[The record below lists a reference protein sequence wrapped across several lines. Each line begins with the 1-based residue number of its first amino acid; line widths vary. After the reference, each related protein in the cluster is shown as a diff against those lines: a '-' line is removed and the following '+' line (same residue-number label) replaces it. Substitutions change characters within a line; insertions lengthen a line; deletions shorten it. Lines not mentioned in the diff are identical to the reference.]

1 MDVLRRQMKKAL
13 KFFGEIYFTED
24 DKIKKSS
31 AYEWVADNRLML
43 VSAIRDMIK
52 IDTKTF
58 NELTPLFYR
67 LEYLLKDGVLPE
79 NNTFVN
85 MLKSEHLTLTECE
98 NLPTVLFSV
107 FSVIACEG
115 LQKFCKQTDTLSE
128 NTVIECVKSMNRLK
142 DIDFEKNLPEISVSE
157 RLLCSDPAG
166 IYPDMSN
173 ETKAVYRKAVCSESR
188 RLSVSESDYIR
199 DKLKKCEKDNNAHIG
214 LYLDLPQ
221 RNKNAAVL
229 FYVCEAVLSVFL
241 SLLFSFMARGNICQT
256 IVSCLLLF
264 LPVFSV
270 IKPLSDRISARLFRV
285 SPLFSMNPCEEIN
298 NENGVIITVSS
309 FLPEARKAEALYSQM
324 SDLYCSNR
332 SKNIRVLMLFDL
344 KPYKE
349 MTSPSDEKD
358 VIAAKRVIDRLN
370 SDFGG
375 GFVIAIRNR
384 TYSPGEKEYTGFERK
399 RGAII
404 ALVKFLR
411 YEDNGD
417 FLCVYGDTAGIH
429 NAKYLMALDSD
440 TSLSFD
446 VLKKLT
452 AIARHPMNEPHIN
465 PVKKRV
471 ERGYGVFVPRI
482 ETELSENRKTLFS
495 SVFTYGG
502 SCAYASAVSERYMD
516 MFGVSPF
523 TGKGLINIDAFFE
536 SCCDTF
542 ENGHILSHD
551 ILEGALLRC
560 AFAGECELTDSFP
573 TKPASFFSRQSRW
586 IRGDIQNLKYIFKPL
601 NEAYPPLVLP
611 LLSKY
616 QLLDNFRRGI
626 TPVFALLCFI
636 VSGFV
641 AYRLRLLL
649 LLTGALSFCADGIF
663 SAFFALIS
671 GGFFNMSRLFFSFD
685 ISLCVKNLL
694 RAFLSLGL
702 GVQTAFVNLDAI
714 IRAAYRSLFSKKKL
728 MQWTTAAQSDSM
740 KNKNLL
746 FPLALPLAVSIFL
759 FLFSGSIGRLIA
771 FVTLICIPFSL
782 SDGIEVKRKRNVEL
796 SETEKG
802 NLNCF
807 AGAIWRFFEE
817 YVTESESFLPPDNV
831 QETPVKKIAHRTSP
845 TNIGLY
851 LVSCLAAADFSFITS
866 GQLFER
872 LSQTLSTIEKLEKY
886 NGNLYNW
893 YNTEDMSVLSPKYV
907 STVDCGNF
915 MCSLLSLKQGLYE
928 FAKNDLRFSQLTQ
941 RIQKLL
947 DKCDL
952 SPMYDK
958 KRGLFHIGF
967 DADTNTLTP
976 SFYDLY
982 ISEARM
988 TSFFN
993 VAKRRVPVKHWQ
1005 SLDRTLAR
1013 SGRYA
1018 GAVSWTGTMFEYFMS
1033 TLFLPVYENSFEY
1046 EALKFCLHEQR
1057 KRVAGTKIPYGISES
1072 GFYSFDNSLN
1082 YRYKAHGIKSTAMKR
1097 RADDELVISPYST
1110 FLTLPFETK
1119 SALKN
1124 LDRLS
1129 ALHAEGH
1136 CGFYEAVD
1144 FSKNRTDGED
1154 YCIVRSFMSH
1164 HLGMSMV
1171 ALANTVFSD
1180 IFVHRFSS
1188 DPDIKSALGLLKEK
1202 IPVDSRIVNR
1212 VSENDENK
1220 RPQRNNTENT
1230 FFGEENRRVC
1240 MLSNSEASFICDEK
1254 GCNYFLFASR
1264 SIYNFSDRSKGISF
1278 EVNEDGERI
1287 CSNIFSSAR
1296 LDKNCLCVTEEKNL
1310 LEAKGVF
1317 CLHSGVNALLC
1328 RVKLHNKADKKRKIN
1343 ALFYMEP
1350 QLRQLELVNSHPAFS
1365 DMFIKMHYDKMHKAL
1380 IFERPA
1386 SGESDSTCVCIGF
1399 YSDISFSFETDREKV
1414 LKRNPYMTSPFESG
1428 FSDFS
1433 NSVSGV
1439 SPCAALNVNVPFDG
1453 KREKELVLI
1462 LAVGINK
1469 KQALEN
1475 LIRVRR
1481 NPLPDVK
1488 KCSTD
1493 VLQKDMDVHSFAQ
1506 GLILRRYFSFPLS
1519 NERLHSLQK
1528 NTSSVEKLWQNG
1540 ISGDLPIICINEAPN
1555 NFVRPFVRLHIR
1567 LTLSGIK
1574 NDLVILTNAV
1584 SDYNGVSPYIID
1596 ILKQED
1602 IADTQGISGG
1612 VHIFSVNS
1620 IGEEAVN
1627 SIKCFSDLIFP
1638 DDTDEGL
1645 IPPDGKQEISVS
1657 EKTGNEENCFIENG
1671 YHIGKTQSRPWC
1683 HTLSN
1688 RNFGTLLSDKS
1699 LGFSWC
1705 FNSRQNKL
1713 TEWSNDIFT
1722 DLGGEKLYLKVSDKL
1737 YDCICNSTVDF
1748 CDSYALYESKCE
1760 DIAVKTKIEV
1770 PEKGMVKKISVS
1782 LHNNS
1787 KKTQKI
1793 MLCYSVS
1800 PLLSS
1805 DKKDAVFVKKRAD
1818 ENAVFAYNPINR
1830 DFGGFMCIASPDSE
1844 CRYMLE
1850 EENCNAL
1857 TEINLSPLE
1866 TREEIFFMSFAV
1878 SEKAA
1883 KRLCEIPFRE
1893 KKPVR
1898 IKLKSDNVLLNKF
1911 ASALLLHQVYD
1922 TRLNARCGF
1931 YQCSGAY
1938 GFRDQLQDV
1947 LALIDYYPHRV
1958 RYQIFRSCTAQ
1969 FPQGDVL
1976 HWYHIVYKTKLIFK
1990 GVRSRYSDD
1999 LLWLPFVVSEY
2010 VQKTDDKNILSVELP
2025 FVHGEELKTTEKE
2038 RYGEFSLGEEKASVY
2053 EHCLRAIKKSLNFG
2067 EHSLPLMGGGD
2078 WNDSFNE
2085 VGIKGRGESVWL
2097 AMFLRMVLLKFLPIC
2112 QIFNDKENIKLFT
2125 DTAGKL
2131 SESVDKYAY
2140 NGSWYVRAFADDGT
2154 VLGDKD
2160 SDACKIDLL
2169 PQAFSVLSSMP
2180 DEKRKASALES
2191 AYNYLVDEEN
2201 GIVKL
2206 FTPAFNGKTFRAG
2219 YVNDYPEGVRENGG
2233 QYTHSA
2239 VWFALSLFEAGKTEL
2254 AKTVLSLI
2262 NPAEKYV
2269 LPIGEKMYKTEPY
2282 ALCGD
2287 VYSREDIAGKG
2298 GWSLY
2303 TGSAG
2308 WFLQTVTKFLPFEV
2322 DTEK

>member
-1 MDVLRRQMKKAL
+1 MDILRRRMKKAL
-13 KFFGEIYFTED
+13 EFLREVYLTD
-24 DKIKKSS
+24 DERLKRS
-31 AYEWVADNRLML
+31 AAFEWVADNRLAQVTAVREIMK
-43 VSAIRDMIK
+43 ADK
-52 IDTKTF
+52 KTF
-58 NELTPLFYR
+58 DELSPLFLR
-67 LEYLLKDGVLPE
+67 LENLFSDGVLPE
-79 NNTFVN
+79 KNTFVN
-85 MLKSEHLTLTECE
+85 MLKPEHLSLTECE
-98 NLPTVLFSV
+98 NLAAVLFAV
-107 FSVIACEG
+107 FSLIACES
-115 LQKFCKQTDTLSE
+115 LRQFSKDFRAEDETR
-128 NTVIECVKSMNRLK
+128 VIECLMSLNRLK
-142 DIDFEKNLPEISVSE
+142 NIDFDEILPEISISE

-166 IYPDMSN
+166 IYSNMSA
-173 ETKAVYRKAVCSESR
+173 ETKAFYRKAVCTNSR
-188 RLSVSESDYIR
+188 RLSVSESDYI
-199 DKLKKCEKDNNAHIG
+199 KSSLKKCEKENNAHIG
-214 LYLDLPQ
+214 SYLDLPE
-221 RNKNAAVL
+221 RNKNTAVL
-229 FYVCEAVLSVFL
+229 FYTCEATLSVFI
-241 SLLFSFMARGNICQT
+241 SLLLSFFAQGNIYLT
-256 IVSCLLLF
+256 AVTFFLLL

-270 IKPLSDRISARLFRV
+270 IKPLADRISARLFKVR
-285 SPLFSMNPCEEIN
+285 PLLSMDPSQDISEEN
-298 NENGVIITVSS
+298 QVLVTVSS
-309 FLPEARKAEALYSQM
+309 FLPEAGSAASLYSQM

-332 SKNIRVLMLFDL
+332 SKNVRVLMLFDL

-349 MTSPSDEKD
+349 MTAPSDEKD
-358 VIAAKRVIDRLN
+358 IAAVKRVIDRLN
-370 SDFGG
+370 NDFGG
-375 GFVIAIRNR
+375 GFVMAVRHR
-384 TYSPGEKEYTGFERK
+384 VYSPGEREYTGFERK

-404 ALVKFLR
+404 ALVKLLQ
-411 YEDNGD
+411 YEDCGE
-417 FLCVYGDTAGIH
+417 FLCVYGDTH
-429 NAKYLMALDSD
+429 RLHDAKYLMALDSD

-446 VLKKLT
+446 VLKRLT
-452 AIARHPMNEPHIN
+452 AFARHPMNEPYIN

-471 ERGYGVFVPRI
+471 ERGYAVFVPRI
-482 ETELSENRKTLFS
+482 ETALSENKKTLFS
-495 SVFTYGG
+495 SLFTYGG
-502 SCAYASAVSERYMD
+502 SCAYAAAVSERYMD

-523 TGKGLINIDAFFE
+523 TGKGLINIGAFAQ
-536 SCCDTF
+536 CCTDTF

-551 ILEGALLRC
+551 ILEGAQLRC

-573 TKPASFFSRQSRW
+573 SKPASFFSRQSRW
-586 IRGDIQNLKYIFKPL
+586 IRGDVQNLKYVFMPL
-601 NEAYPPLVLP
+601 KKVYPPQSLP
-611 LLSKY
+611 FLSKY

-626 TPVFALLCFI
+626 TPVFNLLCFI
-636 VSGFV
+636 VSAFV
-641 AYRLRLLL
+641 PYKLRLLL
-649 LLTGALSFCADGIF
+649 LFAGALSFCADGIV
-663 SAFFALIS
+663 SAFFSLIS

-694 RAFLSLGL
+694 RAFFSLGL

-714 IRAAYRSLFSKKKL
+714 IRAAYRSMFSKKKL
-728 MQWTTAAQSDSM
+728 LQWTTAAQSDSI

-746 FPLALPLAVSIFL
+746 FPLVLPLAVSIFL
-759 FLFSGSIGRLIA
+759 FIFCGSLGRLTA
-771 FVTLICIPFSL
+771 FVTLISIPFAL
-782 SDGIEVKRKRNVEL
+782 SDGIRLKEKRHIEL

-817 YVTESESFLPPDNV
+817 YVTEEESYLPPDNI
-831 QETPVKKIAHRTSP
+831 QETPVRKTAHRTSP

-851 LVSCLAAADFSFITS
+851 LVSCLAAADFAFITPA
-866 GQLFER
+866 QLSER
-872 LSQTLSTIEKLEKY
+872 LSHTLGTIERLEKY

-893 YNTEDMSVLSPKYV
+893 YNTEDLSVLSPEYV

-915 MCSLLSLKQGLYE
+915 MCCLLALKQGLAE
-928 FAKNDLRFSQLTQ
+928 FAKNDSSFLILIN

-947 DKCDL
+947 DESDL
-952 SPMYDK
+952 SFLYDK

-967 DADTNTLTP
+967 DVSSGKLTQ

-993 VAKRRVPVKHWQ
+993 VAKRKVPVKHWQ

-1046 EALKFCLHEQR
+1046 EALKFCMHEQK

-1082 YRYKAHGIKSTAMKR
+1082 YRYKAHGIRSTAMKR
-1097 RADDELVISPYST
+1097 KADDELVISPYST

-1129 ALHAEGH
+1129 ALHAEGY

-1144 FSKNRTDGED
+1144 FNKSRTDGED

-1164 HLGMSMV
+1164 HLGMSML

-1180 IFVHRFSS
+1180 IFVRRFTS

-1202 IPVDSRIVNR
+1202 IPADSRIVNR
-1212 VSENDENK
+1212 VSDENENK
-1220 RPQRNNTENT
+1220 RPQRKSGENT
-1230 FFGEENRRVC
+1230 FFSEENFRVR
-1240 MLSNSEASFICDEK
+1240 MFSNSETSFMCDEK
-1254 GCNYFLFASR
+1254 GNNYFLFASR
-1264 SIYNFSDRSKGISF
+1264 SIFNFSQRSRGISIQLD
-1278 EVNEDGERI
+1278 EDGDV
-1287 CSNIFSSAR
+1287 IFSGSLSEGR
-1296 LDKNCLCVTEEKNL
+1296 LTKTAFILNGEKNL
-1310 LEAKGVF
+1310 IKAQGAF
-1317 CLHSGVNALLC
+1317 CVHQRMNALLVPV
-1328 RVKLHNKADKKRKIN
+1328 RIQNKSDKKRKIN
-1343 ALFYMEP
+1343 ASFYMEP
-1350 QLRQLELVNSHPAFS
+1350 YLESLEKVNSHPAFS
-1365 DMFIKMHYDKMHKAL
+1365 DMFIKMHYDKMHNAL

-1386 SGESDSTCVCIGF
+1386 SNETDGTCVCIGF
-1399 YSDISFSFETDREKV
+1399 YSDIPFSFETDREKV
-1414 LKRNPYMTSPFESG
+1414 LKRNPYMTSPFEGG
-1428 FSDFS
+1428 FGDFS

-1439 SPCAALNVNVPFDG
+1439 SPCAALNIKTELDA
-1453 KREKELVLI
+1453 KKEKELVLI
-1462 LAVGINK
+1462 SAVGINK

-1475 LIRVRR
+1475 LIKVRR
-1481 NPLPDVK
+1481 SVLPDVK

-1493 VLQKDMDVHSFAQ
+1493 ILSREMNINSFAQ
-1506 GLILRRYFSFPLS
+1506 SFLLRRFFGFPVSDERRLS
-1519 NERLHSLQK
+1519 LNK
-1528 NTSSVEKLWQNG
+1528 NNSSVERLWCNG
-1540 ISGDLPIICINEAPN
+1540 ISGDLPIICVNEVPHS
-1555 NFVRPFVRLHIR
+1555 FIRSFVRLHTR
-1567 LTLSGIK
+1567 LSRVGIK
-1574 NDLVILTNAV
+1574 NDLVFLTNAAA
-1584 SDYNGVSPYIID
+1584 DYNGVAPHFID
-1596 ILKQED
+1596 ILRQED
-1602 IADTQGISGG
+1602 ISDTLGHPGG

-1620 IGEEAVN
+1620 VGEEAVN

-1638 DDTDEGL
+1638 EDTDEGL
-1645 IPPDGKQEISVS
+1645 ILPESKQEIFMPG
-1657 EKTGNEENCFIENG
+1657 KTGNEENCFIENG
-1671 YHIGKTQSRPWC
+1671 YHIGKTPLRPWC

-1688 RNFGTLLSDKS
+1688 RSFGTLLSDKS

-1713 TEWSNDIFT
+1713 TVWSNDIFT
-1722 DLGGEKLYLKVSDKL
+1722 DFGSERLFLKVSDKQF
-1737 YDCICNSTVDF
+1737 DCIVNSTVDF
-1748 CDSYALYESKCE
+1748 CDSFASYESRCE
-1760 DIAVKTKIEV
+1760 DIVVKTKIEV
-1770 PEKGMVKKISVS
+1770 PEKGMLKKMSVS

-1787 KKTQKI
+1787 KETQKI
-1793 MLCYSVS
+1793 MLSYSVT

-1805 DKKDAVFVKKRAD
+1805 DKKDAVFVKSRTD
-1818 ENAVFAYNPINR
+1818 ENGIFAHNPVNR
-1830 DFGGFMCIASPDSE
+1830 DFVGTMCIASPDRE
-1844 CRYMLE
+1844 CKYSLE
-1850 EENCNAL
+1850 ADVCKAIYEIELLPNENKDAV
-1857 TEINLSPLE
+1857 
-1866 TREEIFFMSFAV
+1866 FFMSFAV

-1898 IKLKSDNVLLNKF
+1898 IRLKSDNPLLNKF
-1911 ASALLLHQVYD
+1911 SSALLLHQVYD

-1938 GFRDQLQDV
+1938 GFRDQLQDS
-1947 LALIDYYPHRV
+1947 LAIIDYYPERV
-1958 RYQIFRSCTAQ
+1958 RYQILRSCTAQ
-1969 FPQGDVL
+1969 FPEGDVL
-1976 HWYHIVYKTKLIFK
+1976 HWYHIAYKNKLIFR

-2010 VQKTDDKNILSVELP
+2010 VQKTGDSKILSVELP
-2025 FVHGEELKTTEKE
+2025 FVHGDELKETEKE
-2038 RYGEFSLGEEKASVY
+2038 RYGEYSLGEERASVY
-2053 EHCLRAIKKSLNFG
+2053 EHCLRAVKKSLNFG

-2097 AMFLRMVLLKFLPIC
+2097 AMFLRMVLLKFLPMC
-2112 QIFNDKENIKLFT
+2112 FYFNDKENIKLFS
-2125 DTAGKL
+2125 DTAEIL
-2131 SESVDKYAY
+2131 AESIDKYAY

-2160 SDACKIDLL
+2160 SSACRIDLL

-2180 DEKRKASALES
+2180 DEKRKVSALES
-2191 AYNYLVDEEN
+2191 AFNYLVDEEN

-2206 FTPAFNGKTFRAG
+2206 FTPPFNEKTFRAG

-2239 VWFALSLFEAGKTEL
+2239 VWFAMSLFEEGKTEL
-2254 AKTVLSLI
+2254 AKTVLGIL

-2287 VYSREDIAGKG
+2287 VYSREDIRGKG

-2322 DTEK
+2322 EK

>member
-1 MDVLRRQMKKAL
+1 MGVLRRRMKKAL
-13 KFFGEIYFTED
+13 EFLREAYLTD
-24 DKIKKSS
+24 DERIKRS
-31 AYEWVADNRLML
+31 AAFEWVADNRLTL
-43 VSAIRDMIK
+43 VSAVREIMKADK
-52 IDTKTF
+52 KTF
-58 NELTPLFYR
+58 DELTPLFLR
-67 LEYLLKDGVLPE
+67 LEYMFSDGVLPE
-79 NNTFVN
+79 KNTLVN
-85 MLKSEHLTLTECE
+85 RLKLEHLTLNECE
-98 NLPTVLFSV
+98 KLAMVLFAV
-107 FSVIACEG
+107 FSLIACES
-115 LQKFCKQTDTLSE
+115 LQQFAKDLGSE
-128 NTVIECVKSMNRLK
+128 NEARVIEALKSVMSLK
-142 DIDFEKNLPEISVSE
+142 NIDFDEIFPEISISE
-157 RLLCSDPAG
+157 RLLCSEPAG
-166 IYPDMSN
+166 IYSHMSA
-173 ETKAVYRKAVCSESR
+173 ETKAVYRKAVCTNSR
-188 RLSVSESDYIR
+188 RLSVSESEYI
-199 DKLKKCEKDNNAHIG
+199 KSSLKKCEKDNNAHIG
-214 LYLDLPQ
+214 FYLDLPE
-221 RNKNAAVL
+221 RNKNTAVL
-229 FYVCEAVLSVFL
+229 FYICEAVLSVFISLFL
-241 SLLFSFMARGNICQT
+241 SFIASDSIYLIAAVFFAVL
-256 IVSCLLLF
+256 

-270 IKPLSDRISARLFRV
+270 IKPLTDRIGAKLFKV
-285 SPLFSMNPCEEIN
+285 QPILSMNPEEEIN
-298 NENGVIITVSS
+298 EENQVLVTVSS
-309 FLPEARKAEALYSQM
+309 FLPEAGRAQSLYSQL

-332 SKNIRVLMLFDL
+332 SKNVRVLMLFDL

-349 MTSPSDEKD
+349 MTAPSDEKD
-358 VIAAKRVIDRLN
+358 ITAVKRVIDRLN
-370 SDFGG
+370 NDFGG
-375 GFVIAIRNR
+375 GFVMAVRHR
-384 TYSPGEKEYTGFERK
+384 VYSSGEKEYTGFERK

-404 ALVKFLR
+404 ALVKLLR
-411 YEDNGD
+411 YEDSGE
-417 FLCVYGDTAGIH
+417 FLCVYGDTSGLH
-429 NAKYLMALDSD
+429 EAKYLMALDSD

-452 AIARHPMNEPHIN
+452 AFARHPMNEPYIN

-471 ERGYGVFVPRI
+471 ERGYAVFVPRI
-482 ETELSENRKTLFS
+482 ETALSGDKKTLFS
-495 SVFTYGG
+495 SLFTYDG
-502 SCAYASAVSERYMD
+502 SCAYASSVSERYMD

-523 TGKGLINIDAFFE
+523 TGKGLINIDAFFQC
-536 SCCDTF
+536 CCDTF

-573 TKPASFFSRQSRW
+573 SKPASFFSRLSRW
-586 IRGDIQNLKYIFKPL
+586 IRGDVQNLKYVFKPL
-601 NEAYPPLVLP
+601 REEYPLKYLP
-611 LLSKY
+611 FLSKY
-616 QLLDNFRRGI
+616 QLLDNFRRAI
-626 TPVFALLCFI
+626 TPVFSLLCFI
-636 VSGFV
+636 FSGFV
-641 AYRLRLLL
+641 SYKLRLLL
-649 LLTGALSFCADGIF
+649 LLTGVLSFCADGLCA
-663 SAFFALIS
+663 AFFSLVS

-685 ISLCVKNLL
+685 ISLSLKNLL
-694 RAFLSLGL
+694 RAFLNLGL

-714 IRAAYRSLFSKKKL
+714 IRAAYRSMFSKKKL
-728 MQWTTAAQSDSM
+728 LQWTTAAQSDNM

-746 FPLALPLAVSIFL
+746 FPLVLPVAVSVFL
-759 FLFSGSIGRLIA
+759 FVFCGSLGRLIA
-771 FVTLICIPFSL
+771 FSTLISIPFSM
-782 SDGIEVKRKRNVEL
+782 SEGIELKNKKYAQL

-817 YVTESESFLPPDNV
+817 YVTEADSFLPPDNV
-831 QETPVKKIAHRTSP
+831 QETPVRKTAHRTSP

-851 LVSCLAAADFSFITS
+851 LVSCLAAADFAFITPA
-866 GQLFER
+866 QLSDR
-872 LSQTLSTIEKLEKY
+872 LSDTLDTVERLEKY

-893 YNTEDMSVLSPKYV
+893 YNTEDLSVLYPKYV

-915 MCSLLSLKQGLYE
+915 MCCLLALKQGLGE
-928 FAKNDLRFSQLTQ
+928 FARNDFSFLTLIS

-947 DKCDL
+947 DECDL
-952 SPMYDK
+952 SFLYDK

-967 DADTNTLTP
+967 DVSSEELTQ

-993 VAKRRVPVKHWQ
+993 VAKRKVPVKHWQ

-1046 EALKFCLHEQR
+1046 EALKFCLHEQK

-1097 RADDELVISPYST
+1097 KADDELVISPYST

-1144 FSKNRTDGED
+1144 FNKSRTDGED

-1164 HLGMSMV
+1164 HLGMSMIS
-1171 ALANTVFSD
+1171 LANTVFSD
-1180 IFVHRFSS
+1180 IFVRRFTS

-1202 IPVDSRIVNR
+1202 IPADSRIVNR
-1212 VSENDENK
+1212 VSDENESK
-1220 RPQRNNTENT
+1220 RPVRSSTENT
-1230 FFGEENRRVC
+1230 FFSEESLRVSVY
-1240 MLSNSEASFICDEK
+1240 SNSETSFMCDER
-1254 GCNYFLFASR
+1254 GGNYLLFASR
-1264 SIYNFSDRSKGISF
+1264 SIFNFSQRSRGISIQLD
-1278 EVNEDGERI
+1278 EDGEVI
-1287 CSNIFSSAR
+1287 CTDSLSQGR
-1296 LDKNCLCVTEEKNL
+1296 LTKTAFILHGEKNL
-1310 LEAKGVF
+1310 IKAQGAF
-1317 CLHSGVNALLC
+1317 CVHQRINALLVPV
-1328 RVKLHNKADKKRKIN
+1328 RIQNKSDKKRKIN
-1343 ALFYMEP
+1343 ASFYMEP
-1350 QLRQLELVNSHPAFS
+1350 YLERLEKVNSHPAFS
-1365 DMFIKMHYDKMHKAL
+1365 DMFIKTHYDKMHNAL

-1386 SGESDSTCVCIGF
+1386 SNETDGTSVCIGF
-1399 YSDISFSFETDREKV
+1399 YSDTPFSFETDRERV
-1414 LKRNPYMTSPFESG
+1414 LKRNPYMTSPFDGG
-1428 FSDFS
+1428 FCDFS
-1433 NSVSGV
+1433 GRVSGV
-1439 SPCAALNVNVPFDG
+1439 TPCAALSIQTELDA
-1453 KREKELVLI
+1453 KKEKELVLI
-1462 LAVGINK
+1462 SAVGINR

-1475 LIRVRR
+1475 LIKVRR
-1481 NPLPDVK
+1481 SVLPDVK

-1493 VLQKDMDVHSFAQ
+1493 ILSREMNINSFSQ
-1506 GLILRRYFSFPLS
+1506 SFLLRRFFSFPLS
-1519 NERLHSLQK
+1519 DERRLSLEK
-1528 NTSSVEKLWQNG
+1528 NTSSVEKLWCNG
-1540 ISGDLPIICINEAPN
+1540 ISGDLPVITVNEAPHS
-1555 NFVRPFVRLHIR
+1555 FVRSFVRLHTR
-1567 LTLSGIK
+1567 LSRAGIK
-1574 NDLVILTNAV
+1574 NDLVFLTNSSA
-1584 SDYNGVSPYIID
+1584 DYNGVAPHFAD
-1596 ILKQED
+1596 ILKQAD
-1602 IADTQGISGG
+1602 ISDTLGHPGG

-1638 DDTDEGL
+1638 EDTDEGL
-1645 IPPDGKQEISVS
+1645 MFPESNQKISVP
-1657 EKTGNEENCFIENG
+1657 EKTGNEENYFIENG
-1671 YHIGKTQSRPWC
+1671 YHIGKTPSRPWC

-1688 RNFGTLLSDKS
+1688 RSFGTLLSDKS

-1713 TEWSNDIFT
+1713 TVWSNDVFT
-1722 DLGGEKLYLKVSDKL
+1722 DFGGERLFLKVSDSQF
-1737 YDCICNSTVDF
+1737 DCICNSSVDF
-1748 CDSYALYESKCE
+1748 CDSRALYESKCE
-1760 DIAVKTKIEV
+1760 DIIVKTKIEV
-1770 PEKGMVKKISVS
+1770 PEKGMLKRISVC

-1787 KKTQKI
+1787 QETQKI
-1793 MLCYSVS
+1793 MLCYSVN
-1800 PLLSS
+1800 PLLSA
-1805 DKKDAVFVKKRAD
+1805 DKKDAVFVKSRAD
-1818 ENAVFAYNPINR
+1818 ENGIFSHNPINR
-1830 DFGGFMCIASPDSE
+1830 DFSGVMCISSSDGE
-1844 CRYMLE
+1844 CKYSLE
-1850 EENCNAL
+1850 EDCCNAFF
-1857 TEINLSPLE
+1857 EIELLPNES
-1866 TREEIFFMSFAV
+1866 REEIFFMSFAV

-1898 IKLKSDNVLLNKF
+1898 IRLKSDNPLLNKF
-1911 ASALLLHQVYD
+1911 SSALLLHQVYD

-1938 GFRDQLQDV
+1938 GFRDQLQDS
-1947 LALIDYYPHRV
+1947 LAIIDYYPERV
-1958 RYQIFRSCTAQ
+1958 KYQILRSCTAQ
-1969 FPQGDVL
+1969 FPEGDVL
-1976 HWYHIVYKTKLIFK
+1976 HWYHISYKAKLIFK

-2010 VQKTDDKNILSVELP
+2010 VQKTGDSKILSVELP
-2025 FVHGEELKTTEKE
+2025 FVHGDELKETEKE
-2038 RYGEFSLGEEKASVY
+2038 RYGEFYLGEEKGSVY
-2053 EHCLRAIKKSLNFG
+2053 EHCLRAVKKSLNFG

-2112 QIFNDKENIKLFT
+2112 FYFNDKENIKLFT
-2125 DTAGKL
+2125 DTAEKL
-2131 SESVDKYAY
+2131 AESIDKYAY

-2154 VLGDKD
+2154 VLGDKT
-2160 SDACKIDLL
+2160 SDACRIDLL

-2191 AYNYLVDEEN
+2191 AFNYLVDEEN

-2206 FTPAFNGKTFRAG
+2206 FTPPFNEKTFRAG

-2254 AKTVLSLI
+2254 AKTVLNII
-2262 NPAEKYV
+2262 NPAEKYA
-2269 LPIGEKMYKTEPY
+2269 LPIGEKIYKTEPY

-2287 VYSREDIAGKG
+2287 VYSREDIKGKG

-2322 DTEK
+2322 EK